1 VKGPGTLS
9 LLALGA
15 VAACAAPLVSL
26 REGARSYT
34 AERYET
40 VLERW
45 TRVGHAYTFQG
56 LEDQIAVTATF
67 ESWDFRWAYV
77 VRYASDFR
85 LSPAARSHLLE
96 TSLREAQ
103 QENVFYVAL
112 YTQSRRWG
120 ELTRP
125 TSAWRVLLV
134 DDHENAIA
142 PVAVDPIARPGALE
156 RTYFPYT
163 TVWRQVYRV
172 RFPRRVRLPG
182 QESAEVDFLGDRVR
196 FFLLRFAGPLGHTDL
211 RWSVEG

>member
-1 VKGPGTLS
+1 MKG
-9 LLALGA
+9 ALGA
-15 VAACAAPLVSL
+15 RCVLAALLPGACAAPTVSL
-26 REGARSYT
+26 REGARTYT

-85 LSPAARSHLLE
+85 LSPSARTQLLD
-96 TSLREAQ
+96 TSLREARR
-103 QENVFYVAL
+103 ENVFYVAL

-142 PVAVDPIARPGALE
+142 PIAVDPLARPGALE

-172 RFPRRVRLPG
+172 RFPRRVSVPG
-182 QESAEVDFLGDRVR
+182 RGEVEFLGDQVR